1 MTPAIFPSQKSPRY
15 FQQSTGAAFIPIGP
29 NLAFQ
34 RFLDAD
40 DEDAVFARFTEQFQK
55 LAAAGGNFARVWL
68 GVPFFNIEPVQEG
81 VFDDRRCQR
90 LRKLADLASEF
101 GIQLKLTLEHFRTL
115 EHAEQKEIFFGAAT
129 FTNLVHRPENGGS
142 CLSMEEFLNSQ
153 NGRRAFLRK
162 LDRIAEA
169 LDGANNIWI
178 VELWNEFNA
187 VSASRSAWRDW
198 TVAMLPELRARFPR
212 SLVTQ
217 SLGSFDS
224 PDVFTDYDWLCSLQA
239 NDFKQFHRYLDQQ
252 AKLDVCHGALDCLC
266 ADAVSWLLAHGLE
279 KPVIMAEAGAVE
291 PGHSGPSKLYPFD
304 TEGVMLHDILFA
316 PFFAGAAGP
325 GQCWHWDYYLEKN
338 NLWYH
343 YGRLAKALEGVDP
356 VEEDFRPFQV
366 PHARLLLYGLKG
378 KRTTLL
384 WCRDPSSDWESELVR
399 GIPAPELCGLE
410 LEAASLQGAI
420 PQSVYRPWSDDHAP
434 VVRQADGSF
443 LLPPFR
449 RSVVVKALSDSSGQS
464 KLAVHEVGRPQKGW
478 V

>member
-1 MTPAIFPSQKSPRY
+1 MTPSIFPSQKAPRY
-15 FQQSTGAAFIPIGP
+15 FQRTNGAAFVPIGS
-29 NLAFQ
+29 NIAFQ

-40 DEDAVFARFTEQFQK
+40 DEDAVFARFTMQFQQ
-55 LAAAGGNFARVWL
+55 LASHGGNFARVWL
-68 GVPFFNIEPVQEG
+68 GVPFFDIEPVREG
-81 VFDDRRCQR
+81 VFNERRCRR
-90 LRKLADLASEF
+90 LRKLADLAAKH
-101 GIQLKLTLEHFRTL
+101 GIELKLTLEHFRTL
-115 EHAEQKEIFFGAAT
+115 EQAPQKEAFSGAAS

-142 CLSMEEFLNSQ
+142 CQSMEEFLSSK
-153 NGRRAFLRK
+153 NGREAFLRK
-162 LDRIAEA
+162 LDCIAGA
-169 LDGANNIWI
+169 LAGATNIWI

-187 VSASRSAWRDW
+187 VSATKQAWRDW

-252 AKLDVCHGALDCLC
+252 AKLDVCHGALDILC
-266 ADAVSWLLAHGLE
+266 ADAVSWMLAHGLE

-338 NLWYH
+338 NLWHH
-343 YGRLAKALEGVDP
+343 YGRFAKAQEGVDP
-356 VEEDFRPFQV
+356 VEENFKPFQI
-366 PHARLLLYGLKG
+366 PHPRLRLYGLKG
-378 KRTTLL
+378 RRTTLL
-384 WCRDPSSDWESELVR
+384 WCRDRASDWESELVR
-399 GIPAPELCGLE
+399 GIRAEELVDIVLDGQ
-410 LEAASLQGAI
+410 SLQGAR
-420 PQSVYRPWSDDHAP
+420 PESVYRPWSDDHVA
-434 VVRQADGSF
+434 VVRRADGSF

-449 RSVVVKALSDSSGQS
+449 RSLVVKAFS
-464 KLAVHEVGRPQKGW
+464 E
-478 V
+478 